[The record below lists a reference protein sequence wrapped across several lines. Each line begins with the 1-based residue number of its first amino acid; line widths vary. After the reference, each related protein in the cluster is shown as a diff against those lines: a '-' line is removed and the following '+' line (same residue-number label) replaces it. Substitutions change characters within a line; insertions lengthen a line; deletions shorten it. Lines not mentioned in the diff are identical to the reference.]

1 MLARLNTI
9 MIQEKPTV
17 LFPIRGLAERT
28 GVGQSTLRAWER
40 RYGLLKPQ
48 RTPKGHRL
56 YTEADA
62 DLVRR
67 VVKLLESG
75 NSISAVAKAVL
86 ADPEALENMSAEE
99 QQASAP
105 TLNNGVWKDYLQR
118 TLTAIEAFNPA
129 QLDNIYNEASS
140 LYPLDLVSNELI
152 EPVLAL
158 LGQRWRERD
167 TGIAEEHFF
176 SAWLRN
182 KLGARLHH
190 ATAAASGRTLILACV
205 PGHRHEVGILLFAL
219 AALGRGYRVVYLG
232 ADMPLEPLPSVV
244 QRAEASGVI
253 LSGGRELDPETT
265 IASLR
270 AIIPALQCPLF
281 VGGPITERYETAL
294 EQIGAISIGS
304 RFSPALERVA
314 ATIPPHTEVAGLPGV
329 KK

>member
-1 MLARLNTI
+1 
-9 MIQEKPTV
+9 MISENKAV

-56 YTEADA
+56 YSEADA
-62 DLVRR
+62 VLVRR

-75 NSISAVAKAVL
+75 NAISEVAKAIL
-86 ADPEALENMSAEE
+86 ADPTALGPMAAEKTRQKTPKLE
-99 QQASAP
+99 
-105 TLNNGVWKDYLQR
+105 NGVWKEYVLR
-118 TLTAIEAFNPA
+118 LLEAIESFNPA
-129 QLDNIYNEASS
+129 QLDNVYNEASS
-140 LYPLDLVSNELI
+140 LYPLDLVSNQLI
-152 EPVLAL
+152 EPVLSE
-158 LGQRWRERD
+158 LGERWQGRE

-190 ATAAASGRTLILACV
+190 ASAAVSGRTLILACV

-232 ADMPLEPLPSVV
+232 VDMPMDSLPAVIE
-244 QRAEASGVI
+244 RAAASGVI

-265 IASLR
+265 IASLQ
-270 AIIPALQCPLF
+270 ALTPRLNCPLF
-281 VGGPITERYETAL
+281 VGGPITQRYESAL
-294 EQIGAISIGS
+294 NSIGVISIGTK
-304 RFSPALERVA
+304 FSPALEYVA
-314 ATIPPHTEVAGLPGV
+314 EIIPPHTDVAGLPSV
-329 KK
+329 SR

>member
-1 MLARLNTI
+1 MTPESETI
-9 MIQEKPTV
+9 

-56 YTEADA
+56 YSEADA
-62 DLVRR
+62 VFVRR

-75 NSISAVAKAVL
+75 NAISEVAKAVL
-86 ADPEALENMSAEE
+86 ADPKGLDQLAAAKEKRKGPKLSA
-99 QQASAP
+99 
-105 TLNNGVWKDYLQR
+105 GVWKDYVNRL
-118 TLTAIEAFNPA
+118 LEAIEAFNPA

-140 LYPLDLVSNELI
+140 LYPLDLVSNELV
-152 EPVLAL
+152 EPILAT
-158 LGQRWRERD
+158 LGHRWRERE

-190 ATAAASGRTLILACV
+190 ASASASGRTLILACV

-232 ADMPLEPLPSVV
+232 VDMPLESIPAVV
-244 QRAEASGVI
+244 ARSGASGVI

-265 IASLR
+265 IASLQ
-270 AIIPALQCPLF
+270 ALSPRLPCPLF
-281 VGGPITERYETAL
+281 VGGPIAERYESAL
-294 EQIGAISIGS
+294 SRIDAVSIGTQ
-304 RFSPALERVA
+304 FSPAVERVA
-314 ATIPPHTEVAGLPGV
+314 EIIPPHTDVAGLPSV
-329 KK
+329 RI